1 MTQIEST
8 TVNDAGFTATG
19 RVGDYDIATD
29 AQGETGPTP
38 NEVLLADYAACFT
51 YAFRAAGMRADEEY
65 GEFGKIQTD
74 AEADIDDEDDLAAV
88 RFTMHV
94 ETELD
99 DDEINALLD
108 SAEDICHVHAALRE
122 ELHADITVHPG
133 AF

>member
-1 MTQIEST
+1 MTDIEST
-8 TVNDAGFTATG
+8 TVNDEGFTATG

-51 YAFRAAGMRADEEY
+51 YAFRAGAMRADEEY
-65 GEFGKIQTD
+65 GELGKIQTD
-74 AEADIDDEDDLAAV
+74 AEADLDDGDDLSAV

-94 ETELD
+94 ESALSD
-99 DDEINALLD
+99 DQINALLD
-108 SAEDICHVHAALRE
+108 AAEDICHVHAALRE
-122 ELHADITVHPG
+122 TLHADVTVNPG